1 MAFGYE
7 TSTQNVQQKNT
18 MFIIPFLGSNHQY
31 SFNVDELNKHQP
43 DYMGIFPLNE
53 GDKNWYVCFL
63 TVKDKILFRVVKS
76 IC

>member
-1 MAFGYE
+1 
-7 TSTQNVQQKNT
+7 

-43 DYMGIFPLNE
+43 DYLGKCLNE
-53 GDKNWYVCFL
+53 GDKNWHACFS
-63 TVKDKILFRVVKS
+63 TVEDKISFRVIKG